1 MPNIGK
7 EELLRI
13 LPQLIREDDTIKG
26 AIITALSGV
35 VATREDIRDL
45 IETLDRRFEAA
56 AKEREAMRKQAD
68 KRFAAM
74 QEQMDKRFEVAA
86 QERKAILEEM
96 HKRFEEAA
104 KEREAIREQIDKRFE
119 EAAKEREAI
128 REQMNKKLDIL
139 DLSIRRMETKEGRL
153 LESTILKLMAE
164 TLKMENID
172 PNKIT
177 KKQITDRDGKVFLKG
192 YSTDVDVI
200 VQDGNTYILEIKAS
214 ADNNYVEH
222 FYQIG
227 RLYELVENRK
237 VTMKILVALRATE
250 RAFVSASKLGIHII
264 HGNNL

>member
-1 MPNIGK
+1 MPNINK

-35 VATREDIRDL
+35 VATRDDIRDL
-45 IETLDRRFEAA
+45 IEALDRRFEAA
-56 AKEREAMRKQAD
+56 AKEREAQREQAD

-74 QEQMDKRFEVAA
+74 QEQMDKRFEA
-86 QERKAILEEM
+86 
-96 HKRFEEAA
+96 AA
-104 KEREAIREQIDKRFE
+104 KERKAMLEHMDRKF
-119 EAAKEREAI
+119 
-128 REQMNKKLDIL
+128 DIL
-139 DLSIRRMETKEGRL
+139 DLSLRRMETKEGRL
-153 LESTILKLMAE
+153 LENIILRLMAE

-172 PNKIT
+172 PAKIT
-177 KKQITDRDGKVFLKG
+177 KKQITDREGKVFLKG
-192 YSTDVDVI
+192 YSTDIDVI

-214 ADNNYVEH
+214 ADKSDVEH

-237 VTMKILVALRATE
+237 VTMKILVALRVSD